1 MVIDSVLLKW
11 LVLFSL
17 FSIRFCR
24 LVVLKW
30 WIILFMLLK
39 LVLVGSIRRVWIWCV
54 VCSYCSWVVR
64 VWLCG
69 FRLVVLISISL

>member
-1 MVIDSVLLKW
+1 MLKW

-17 FSIRFCR
+17 FSIMFCG

-39 LVLVGSIRRVWIWCV
+39 LVLVGSISRVWMWLV
-54 VCSYCSWVVR
+54 VCSYCSCVVR

-69 FRLVVLISISL
+69 LRLVVLIRISL